1 MTTLTQ
7 MDLFNEDEIIRT
19 TDTSYIPESIRIK
32 PTKEKQVKTKQPEVS
47 PAVKAMTEKVTTQV
61 ENMLKAL
68 KAKYVIVLAD
78 GTTIEHGDLKF
89 KAPKVPK
96 TGMRNR
102 THPHQFFANYY
113 KPYLQRVNVG
123 DIQSVPV
130 KEYDKQELQSAMTAW
145 MSINWGAKSYA
156 TQYDEKTN
164 SIIVFRYN

>member
-1 MTTLTQ
+1 

-47 PAVKAMTEKVTTQV
+47 PAVKAMTEKVVGQV

-78 GTTIEHGDLKF
+78 GTVVEHGDLKF
-89 KAPKVPK
+89 KAPKVSKP
-96 TGMRNR
+96 GIRNR

-113 KPYLQRVNVG
+113 KPYLQQMNVG

-130 KEYDKQELQSAMTAW
+130 KDFDKQELQSAMTAW
-145 MSINWGAKSYA
+145 MSINWGSQSYS
-156 TQYDEKTN
+156 TQYDIKTD
-164 SIIVFRYN
+164 SIVVFRYK